1 MECPEPRPK
10 LVLGW
15 PVSGTC
21 RPIRRR
27 RRPGLASRA
36 EPELRSPQVATA
48 AQLLH
53 GRFLTPL
60 AFALVYSIRLA
71 GRARTQAQIC
81 RWCYARGSNS
91 AGEVT
96 FAMEL
101 AVSGVIGLLFG
112 SVIAWLGLR
121 SRTAG
126 LSARLTFTEK
136 ELAAEK
142 ARLARLQQD
151 STELLIG
158 KARAESALQAERKT
172 STEKVELVTRAS
184 EELRNAFK
192 AMAADALKS
201 NNLSFLV
208 LARENLERFQ
218 TEARGDLENRQK
230 AVVDLV
236 TPVRDSLNKVDAQI
250 QQLEVERG
258 KAYSAL
264 HTQVQSLIT
273 TQKELQSE
281 TGNLVR
287 ALRTPNVRGR
297 WGEIQLRRVVEI
309 AGMLSYCDFTE
320 QQSVTTET
328 GRLRPD
334 LVVKLP
340 GGKNVVVDAKT
351 PLQAFL
357 DAFETTDEETRRACL
372 ANHARQVRSHMRTL
386 SDKRY
391 WEQFDPTP
399 EFVVM
404 FLPGET
410 FFSAALEQDPGL
422 IEQGVLQ
429 RVIPASPTTLIA
441 LLKAINYGWH
451 QEKRGGNVTK
461 ISDLGKELHDRL
473 RLLAGHIT
481 SVGTGLDRAVESY
494 KKAVGSLESRGLVS
508 ARKFAELGAS
518 VADDIPELEPIETT
532 ARALSFDWDDQDDL
546 PPESA
551 EKKRKAG

>member
-1 MECPEPRPK
+1 M
-10 LVLGW
+10 G
-15 PVSGTC
+15 PVIT
-21 RPIRRR
+21 
-27 RRPGLASRA
+27 
-36 EPELRSPQVATA
+36 
-48 AQLLH
+48 
-53 GRFLTPL
+53 
-60 AFALVYSIRLA
+60 
-71 GRARTQAQIC
+71 
-81 RWCYARGSNS
+81 
-91 AGEVT
+91 
-96 FAMEL
+96 
-101 AVSGVIGLLFG
+101 GVIGLLFG
-112 SVIAWLGLR
+112 SVIAWLALR

-126 LSARLTFTEK
+126 LSARLSLTEK
-136 ELAAEK
+136 ELASGK
-142 ARLARLQQD
+142 ADLARLQQAYTD
-151 STELLIG
+151 LVAG
-158 KARAESALQAERKT
+158 KAKLESALEAERKT
-172 STEKVELVTRAS
+172 SNEKIELITRAS

-192 AMAADALKS
+192 AMASDALKS
-201 NNLSFLV
+201 NNLSFLT
-208 LARENLERFQ
+208 LAKESLERFQ
-218 TEARGDLENRQK
+218 TEAKGDLDQRQR
-230 AVVDLV
+230 AVADLV
-236 TPVRDSLNKVDAQI
+236 APVRDSLNKVDAQI

-281 TGNLVR
+281 TGNLVK

-309 AGMLSYCDFTE
+309 AGMLSYCDFAE
-320 QQSVTTET
+320 QESVTTES

-357 DAFETTDEETRRACL
+357 DAFETTDEETRRSCL
-372 ANHARQVRSHMRTL
+372 ANHARQVRDHMKTL

-391 WEQFDPTP
+391 WEQFEATP

-441 LLKAINYGWH
+441 LLKAVAYGWN
-451 QEKRGGNVTK
+451 QEKLARNAQQ
-461 ISDLGKELHDRL
+461 ISALGKELHDRL

-494 KKAVGSLESRGLVS
+494 NKAVGSLESRVLVS

-518 VADDIPELEPIETT
+518 VAEDIPELAPIETT
-532 ARALSFDWDDQDDL
+532 SRALSFEWDEEDTSPDA
-546 PPESA
+546 A
-551 EKKRKAG
+551 EDERKAG